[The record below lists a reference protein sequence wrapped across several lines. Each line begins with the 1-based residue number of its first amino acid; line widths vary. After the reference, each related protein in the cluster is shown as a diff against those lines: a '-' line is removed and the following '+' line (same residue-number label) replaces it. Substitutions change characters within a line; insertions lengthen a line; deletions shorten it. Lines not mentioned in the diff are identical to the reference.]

1 MEKNRQNRN
10 RSSFREDESRN
21 RDRDRQNDFGRENQR
36 TNYGNENTQRNYGR
50 KDNDYYGPDYG
61 NDYGQDMSRSQ
72 QNRGAYDQSKWP
84 NDNDNNNNRQYDQF
98 DRYQDYD
105 RGFNNIGGYGG
116 SSQNDPS
123 WRQNDRNQGLSR
135 NRNFNSQRNWDSG
148 TGYGDNSAGIG
159 YGGSSSGNYGDDYRQ
174 RDNYS
179 NRGYNDYSQRNQQER
194 SWLDRSRDEVSSWFG
209 DDDAQ
214 RRRRMDEMEKRSHR
228 GKGPKD
234 YQRSESRIREDVSDR
249 LSDDD
254 DLDASDIDVKV
265 SGNEVILSGTVEDR
279 SAKRRAEDIAESVS
293 GVSNVQ
299 NQLKVGKSS
308 DSSNLS
314 TSSTKDKQSG
324 NALKTEKM
332 HHN

>member
-10 RSSFREDESRN
+10 KSSYRQDDNRN
-21 RDRDRQNDFGRENQR
+21 QDRDRRFDFDRENQR
-36 TNYGNENTQRNYGR
+36 TNYGNENSQRNYGR
-50 KDNDYYGPDYG
+50 RNSDYYGPDYG
-61 NDYGQDMSRSQ
+61 NDYGQEMSRSQ
-72 QNRGAYDQSKWP
+72 QNRGAYDQSRWAND
-84 NDNDNNNNRQYDQF
+84 NDNDNNTQYDQF

-105 RGFNNIGGYGG
+105 RGFNNTGGYGG
-116 SSQNDPS
+116 SFNNDQS

-135 NRNFNSQRNWDSG
+135 NRNFNSQRNWDYG
-148 TGYGDNSAGIG
+148 TGSGDSGAGLG
-159 YGGSSSGNYGDDYRQ
+159 YSGSSSGSYDSDYQQRNSYG
-174 RDNYS
+174 
-179 NRGYNDYSQRNQQER
+179 NRGYNDYGQRNQQER
-194 SWLDRSRDEVSSWFG
+194 SWWDRSRDEVSSWFG

-214 RRRRMDEMEKRSHR
+214 RRRRTDEMERKNHR

-234 YQRSESRIREDVSDR
+234 YQRSEARIREDVSDR

-254 DLDASDIDVKV
+254 DLDASEIDVKV

-279 SAKRRAEDIAESVS
+279 ESKRRAEDIAESVS

-299 NQLKVGKSS
+299 NQLRIGKSAE
-308 DSSNLS
+308 SNVLS
-314 TSSTKDKQSG
+314 SSTKDKQSG